1 MEDEFAI
8 LAAKLKELSAQLTKT
23 TEEMEAFKADLEQ
36 LQARIE
42 RGDRV
47 ITGLADEKE
56 RWEETLLTLDE

>member
-42 RGDRV
+42 RGDRL